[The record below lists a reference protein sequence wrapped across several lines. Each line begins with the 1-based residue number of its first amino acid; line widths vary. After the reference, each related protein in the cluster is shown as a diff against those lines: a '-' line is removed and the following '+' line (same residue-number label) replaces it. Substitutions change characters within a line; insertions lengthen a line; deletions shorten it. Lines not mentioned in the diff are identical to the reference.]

1 MATIT
6 QIAETMERVLTTTA
20 DALARSTG
28 FVQRQSKLT
37 GALFVRT
44 MVLGCLGEPET
55 KLGDLAQTAASLHL
69 EISNQGLDQRFT
81 PAAAALLKEVLNAA
95 ATEMIAA
102 QPVAIPLL
110 QRFSA
115 VTIQD
120 SSTIAL
126 PEELAAVWRGC
137 GGSSPNDGAS
147 ALKIQVRF
155 DLLSGALQGP
165 LLQDGRAHD
174 QNSPFRA
181 APVHKK
187 ALYLNDLGYFS
198 LDTFRDID
206 RHEGYFVSRLKV
218 QTVLDDAEGQRLD
231 LAALLKGQQ
240 GNAVDVPVQMGA
252 EHRLAVR
259 LLAIRVPQDVANERR
274 RKLNEEARRRG
285 QTVSKARLDLADWTI
300 YVTNVPQ
307 DQLSLDEAMVLARG
321 RWQVELLFKLWKQVG
336 RIDEWRS
343 KKPYRVL
350 CELYGKLIAMVVE
363 HWLFLVGSWSHP
375 DRSLMKAA
383 ETVQGAAFAIAIAM
397 TGVIDLAVVIGEI
410 GRCLDAGCRMNRRK
424 KHPNTYQQLLGLQEA
439 A

>member
-137 GGSSPNDGAS
+137 GGSGPNDGA
-147 ALKIQVRF
+147 
-155 DLLSGALQGP
+155 
-165 LLQDGRAHD
+165 
-174 QNSPFRA
+174 
-181 APVHKK
+181 
-187 ALYLNDLGYFS
+187 
-198 LDTFRDID
+198 
-206 RHEGYFVSRLKV
+206 
-218 QTVLDDAEGQRLD
+218 
-231 LAALLKGQQ
+231 
-240 GNAVDVPVQMGA
+240 
-252 EHRLAVR
+252 
-259 LLAIRVPQDVANERR
+259 
-274 RKLNEEARRRG
+274 
-285 QTVSKARLDLADWTI
+285 
-300 YVTNVPQ
+300 
-307 DQLSLDEAMVLARG
+307 
-321 RWQVELLFKLWKQVG
+321 
-336 RIDEWRS
+336 
-343 KKPYRVL
+343 
-350 CELYGKLIAMVVE
+350 
-363 HWLFLVGSWSHP
+363 
-375 DRSLMKAA
+375 
-383 ETVQGAAFAIAIAM
+383 
-397 TGVIDLAVVIGEI
+397 
-410 GRCLDAGCRMNRRK
+410 
-424 KHPNTYQQLLGLQEA
+424 
-439 A
+439 